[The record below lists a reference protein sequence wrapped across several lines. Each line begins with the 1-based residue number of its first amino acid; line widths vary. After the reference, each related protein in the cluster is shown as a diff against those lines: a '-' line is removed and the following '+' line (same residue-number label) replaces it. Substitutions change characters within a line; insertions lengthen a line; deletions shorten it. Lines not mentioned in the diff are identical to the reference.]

1 MSPQN
6 IRKNCS
12 GFRNNTWMPSSEPF
26 QWTPYSSGYHLAL
39 DQISFNGKD
48 LFAGNLGEFKLD
60 WPLVARVARVKNDA
74 S

>member
-1 MSPQN
+1 
-6 IRKNCS
+6 
-12 GFRNNTWMPSSEPF
+12 MPSSEPF

-39 DQISFNGKD
+39 NQISFNGKD